1 MLRNKKAIFVAL
13 YAVGYPILGAIVGY
27 ACYLIARWLGRPVDA
42 HALRLFVVVWVAIF
56 VISGAIGIRGL
67 VRIDA
72 LKKREHADKRDGE

>member
-1 MLRNKKAIFVAL
+1 MAL

-27 ACYLIARWLGRPVDA
+27 ACYLIARWLGHPVDA
-42 HALRLFVVVWVAIF
+42 HALRLFVAVWVALF
-56 VISGAIGIRGL
+56 VFFGAIGIRDL